1 MIFSPQHK
9 TGDLMN
15 KKTKRTF
22 TPEFRLECAQLIV
35 DKGYSYRQASEAM
48 NVGSTTL
55 ESWVRQLRRERQ
67 GITPS
72 ATPITP
78 DQQRIRELEKQVR
91 RLEEQNTIFKKGYRA
106 LNVRLAEQFT
116 IAARL
121 SDSHTV
127 VSLCSALEIHR
138 SSYRYWRK
146 RRDTV
151 NPARVRL
158 CSEIRRAWNQSRGSA
173 GARTLA
179 EMLTQNGVP
188 MSRYRA
194 GRLMK
199 YLNLSSCQPGKHQYK
214 NARQEHTSL
223 PNLLER
229 QFAVPEPDRVWCG
242 DITYLWAGN
251 RWCYLAVVM
260 DLFARRVIGW
270 SLSAHADTA
279 LISSALRMTYETRG
293 QPRDVVFHSD
303 QGSQYTGLKY
313 QQLLWRCRINQSVSR
328 RGNCWDNSP
337 MERFFRSLKTEWVP
351 TNGYAGKDE
360 ARQQINDYILNYYN
374 SVRPH
379 HYNGGLTPEESENR
393 YHFYCKTVANIT

>member
-1 MIFSPQHK
+1 MISSPQHK

-67 GITPS
+67 GISPS

-106 LNVRLAEQFT
+106 LDVRLAERFT
-116 IAARL
+116 IVARL
-121 SDSHTV
+121 SDSHSV

-214 NARQEHTSL
+214 NARQEHTGL

-242 DITYLWAGN
+242 DITYIWAGN

-270 SLSAHADTA
+270 SLSANADTA
-279 LISSALRMTYETRG
+279 LISSALRMAYEVRG
-293 QPRDVVFHSD
+293 QPRDVMFHSD

-313 QQLLWRCRINQSVSR
+313 QQLLWRYRIKQSVSR

-351 TNGYAGKDE
+351 TDGYTGKDV
-360 ARQQINDYILNYYN
+360 ARQQISSYILNYYN

-393 YHFYCKTVANIT
+393 YHFYCKTVASIT